1 MNHLGARTTPDIP
14 RYVLRSPN
22 SRRVDF
28 DALALGRVVS
38 LCLANMRREFVNA
51 RGLAGRAPTC
61 FHVLVAAC
69 VRRERDTHTYAHRK
83 NPALCGYMKSA
94 PCERPAPGEKIRR
107 WVPEVPFWR
116 PSKSI
121 KTLRMFIH
129 VRRISMISA
138 TYGMRV
144 TFCIS
149 SIAIF
154 ISRAARIIDY
164 CHDSYEGYTMSRQSF
179 EIHRSAAAPLAQGN
193 GGFLSLIFF

>member
-1 MNHLGARTTPDIP
+1 
-14 RYVLRSPN
+14 
-22 SRRVDF
+22 
-28 DALALGRVVS
+28 
-38 LCLANMRREFVNA
+38 
-51 RGLAGRAPTC
+51 
-61 FHVLVAAC
+61 
-69 VRRERDTHTYAHRK
+69 
-83 NPALCGYMKSA
+83 MKSA

-129 VRRISMISA
+129 VRTISMISA

-149 SIAIF
+149 SVAIF

-179 EIHRSAAAPLAQGN
+179 EIHRSAAATLAQGN
-193 GGFLSLIFF
+193 GGFLSLFFFNAGVPRLCSLVSPAALTGVAVKSLELRRDQEAKSGCVLGGVFGRGGFFLHRFWSRWIFGGGFFAPF

>member
-51 RGLAGRAPTC
+51 LGVAGRAPTC

-83 NPALCGYMKSA
+83 
-94 PCERPAPGEKIRR
+94 IRR
-107 WVPEVPFWR
+107 C
-116 PSKSI
+116 
-121 KTLRMFIH
+121 
-129 VRRISMISA
+129 A
-138 TYGMRV
+138 
-144 TFCIS
+144 
-149 SIAIF
+149 AI
-154 ISRAARIIDY
+154 
-164 CHDSYEGYTMSRQSF
+164 
-179 EIHRSAAAPLAQGN
+179 
-193 GGFLSLIFF
+193 